1 MDDPCRKHVPDTGK
15 LDPKQPGT
23 GSAAQGVLGWL
34 ELGEKGGGR
43 GGLQILNLGDQQG
56 MSISSKDSG
65 NLQEISSGKTIVLRF
80 LKERLA
86 AGEEWIRRG
95 LGLQSVFGLSMFFF
109 LKQITQELLPGPR
122 MTGI

>member
-1 MDDPCRKHVPDTGK
+1 MDDPSRKHVPDTGK

-23 GSAAQGVLGWL
+23 WSAAQGVLGWL

>member
-23 GSAAQGVLGWL
+23 WSAAQGILGWL

-43 GGLQILNLGDQQG
+43 GGRQTLDLGDQQG

-65 NLQEISSGKTIVLRF
+65 NLQRISSGKTIVHTF

-95 LGLQSVFGLSMFFF
+95 LGLQCVFGLSWFCFFS
-109 LKQITQELLPGPR
+109 QTNYTTVAPR

>member
-23 GSAAQGVLGWL
+23 WSAAQGVLGWL

-65 NLQEISSGKTIVLRF
+65 NLQEISSGTTIVLRF

>member
-23 GSAAQGVLGWL
+23 WSAAQGVLGWL

-80 LKERLA
+80 LKEHLS

>member
-23 GSAAQGVLGWL
+23 WSAAQGVLGWL

-43 GGLQILNLGDQQG
+43 GGLQILNLRDQQG

-65 NLQEISSGKTIVLRF
+65 NLQRISSGKTIVLRF
-80 LKERLA
+80 LKEHLA

>member
-23 GSAAQGVLGWL
+23 WSAAQGVLGWL

-43 GGLQILNLGDQQG
+43 GGLQILNLRDQQG

-80 LKERLA
+80 LKEHLA

>member
-1 MDDPCRKHVPDTGK
+1 
-15 LDPKQPGT
+15 
-23 GSAAQGVLGWL
+23 
-34 ELGEKGGGR
+34 
-43 GGLQILNLGDQQG
+43 

-65 NLQEISSGKTIVLRF
+65 NLQRISSGKTIVHTF

-95 LGLQSVFGLSMFFF
+95 LGLQCVFGLSLFCFFS
-109 LKQITQELLPGPR
+109 QTNYTTVAPR